1 MFNDPLVWKQPCA
14 SEKDVDN
21 LPVLKYAIIDKLKG
35 NLRGQDIYQVQNE
48 RSYIKLD
55 GPKDRPICIK
65 TFHFHLFRLVGNS
78 CLNVW
83 RNC

>member
-35 NLRGQDIYQVQNE
+35 KFGGQVKGQVQNG
-48 RSYIKLD
+48 RSYV
-55 GPKDRPICIK
+55 GRFRSRP
-65 TFHFHLFRLVGNS
+65 
-78 CLNVW
+78 
-83 RNC
+83 

>member
-35 NLRGQDIYQVQNE
+35 KLKGPDIDQLQNG

-55 GPKDRPICIK
+55 GPK
-65 TFHFHLFRLVGNS
+65 S
-78 CLNVW
+78 LNWTVFET
-83 RNC
+83 

>member
-35 NLRGQDIYQVQNE
+35 KKEGQYKSQVQSG
-48 RSYIKLD
+48 RSYFAR
-55 GPKDRPICIK
+55 DRTLSFILA
-65 TFHFHLFRLVGNS
+65 H
-78 CLNVW
+78 W
-83 RNC
+83 